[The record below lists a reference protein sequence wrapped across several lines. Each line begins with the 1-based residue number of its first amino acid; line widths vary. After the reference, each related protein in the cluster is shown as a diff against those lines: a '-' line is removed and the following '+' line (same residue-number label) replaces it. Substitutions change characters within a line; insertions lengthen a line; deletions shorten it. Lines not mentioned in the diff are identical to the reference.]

1 MCANLSFAR
10 TEIASTI
17 PLQVVVIVS
26 YLALVTL
33 YFSPV
38 NILLVQLLIVYSKLL
53 MLLNNV
59 PDLELSD

>member
-1 MCANLSFAR
+1 MCANLHFAR

-17 PLQVVVIVS
+17 PLQGVVIVS
-26 YLALVTL
+26 YLALVAL

-38 NILLVQLLIVYSKLL
+38 NILLVQLLVVYSKLL